1 MKEKLLS
8 ICSQDI
14 NWLAEENIISVINK
28 LQAKYLDEPINII
41 SYSPIGYISNLE
53 AVSNFYDDDVLVLAV
68 VICRSII
75 QGHQLQDGNKRF

>member
-14 NWLAEENIISVINK
+14 NWLAEE
-28 LQAKYLDEPINII
+28 NII

-75 QGHQLQDGNKRF
+75 QEHQLQDGNKRF